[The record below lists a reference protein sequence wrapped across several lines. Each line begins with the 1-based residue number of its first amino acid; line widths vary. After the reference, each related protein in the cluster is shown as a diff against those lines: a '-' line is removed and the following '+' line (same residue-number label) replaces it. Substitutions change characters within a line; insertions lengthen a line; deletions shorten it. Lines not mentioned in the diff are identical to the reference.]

1 MALDPGT
8 ESATLREMLARIWE
22 KVRRW
27 ICFQSSRLA
36 PDGTGCLQNLAGSPN
51 VKRSKPQNQ
60 ITSMNIKITNK
71 TSPARRAAKNARER
85 ERLKD
90 PFVRAAKNARERER
104 RKDPKV
110 RAAYNENKRASR
122 EARNFLNHL
131 RNTSR
136 VVESMAEIT
145 TTNSGNEVQA
155 RAVIEPTDRP
165 LSRPSK

>member
-1 MALDPGT
+1 
-8 ESATLREMLARIWE
+8 
-22 KVRRW
+22 
-27 ICFQSSRLA
+27 
-36 PDGTGCLQNLAGSPN
+36 
-51 VKRSKPQNQ
+51 
-60 ITSMNIKITNK
+60 MNIKITNK

-85 ERLKD
+85 ERLKDPFVRAAKNARERERRKD